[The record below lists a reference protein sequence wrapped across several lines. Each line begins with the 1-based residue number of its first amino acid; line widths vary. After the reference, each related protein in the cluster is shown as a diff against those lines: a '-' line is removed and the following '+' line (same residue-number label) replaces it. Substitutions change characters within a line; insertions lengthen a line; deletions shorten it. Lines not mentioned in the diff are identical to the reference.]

1 MSDENKKTELLP
13 ELWNEDDYISGMY
26 DYLGEV
32 QKNKTVYLVRSRADG
47 TVYVLRVLTVF
58 DECIYRAF
66 KEYPIKGTPTV
77 YEIYRTKLSGEDCL
91 VVIEEYIRGVSLLAF
106 IVLKAIDEL
115 VLRSIAYQ
123 LAVILKELHSLTPPV
138 IHRDVKP
145 DNILVMGDETLILT
159 DFNIARNK
167 TGVKSRDT
175 LIMGTEGYAAPEQ
188 FGFAES
194 DERTDIYGFGATMR
208 ELLSITGI
216 DYPKMSKIVDKCTAI
231 DPDDR
236 FSNMQELIDMLTGK
250 TNASKLET
258 MLVDDNNIYSEKSGH
273 PVKDP
278 YALPGFRRGV
288 PWHMIVAVLGYFSA
302 VYISLSLKIESIKNE
317 IALNFARVSFFVGFM
332 AIIFFSCDYRGM
344 HSKVKWM
351 QGFSKIG
358 KICATILI
366 DIVLFIV
373 SFVIAELLVLIIGL
387 E

>member
-194 DERTDIYGFGATMR
+194 DEKTDIYGFGATMR

>member
-106 IVLKAIDEL
+106 IELKAIDEL

-145 DNILVMGDETLILT
+145 DNILVMGDGTLILT

-208 ELLSITGI
+208 EILSITGI

-344 HSKVKWM
+344 RSKVKWM